1 MGSLYIPC
9 FLVFVHDVN
18 IHGIWHAAH
27 FAQVV
32 TMDIHEELKHT
43 WGIKV
48 RSLIHYQKIGK
59 NQRTYRQKF
68 FIDNFYRQK

>member
-1 MGSLYIPC
+1 M
-9 FLVFVHDVN
+9 HDVN

-32 TMDIHEELKHT
+32 TMDIYEELKHT

-48 RSLIHYQKIGK
+48 A
-59 NQRTYRQKF
+59 
-68 FIDNFYRQK
+68 

>member
-9 FLVFVHDVN
+9 FLVFMHDVN

-32 TMDIHEELKHT
+32 TMDIYEELKHT

-48 RSLIHYQKIGK
+48 A
-59 NQRTYRQKF
+59 
-68 FIDNFYRQK
+68 